1 MEGAA
6 DIIIRA
12 GRMAVVLAERARHQP
27 GLGG

>member
-1 MEGAA
+1 MEGTA

-12 GRMAVVLAERARHQP
+12 GRMAVALAERARYQP